1 MIIGILLGISASI
14 SLTSLIII
22 ITTATG
28 LIKKNLATGAA
39 IGTTTTIS
47 YASITLITSLIA
59 TFLLILILKKSIK
72 DKSHPHLKH
81 TI

>member
-28 LIKKNLATGAA
+28 LIKENLATGAA

-47 YASITLITSLIA
+47 YAAIALVASAITTY
-59 TFLLILILKKSIK
+59 LLILTLKKSITK
-72 DKSHPHLKH
+72 NKS
-81 TI
+81 

>member
-1 MIIGILLGISASI
+1 MIIGILLGISISI

-28 LIKKNLATGAA
+28 LIKENLATGAA
-39 IGTTTTIS
+39 IGTTTMASYSTIALI
-47 YASITLITSLIA
+47 ASLIT
-59 TFLLILILKKSIK
+59 TCLLILTIKKR
-72 DKSHPHLKH
+72 H